1 MNPKNFFA
9 LFFKYQITMQSMGL
23 KYSDY
28 RAMNSKKKEELH
40 ASGDQRVLVLAPEEA
55 GVLNNYHKE
64 LVNRYEK
71 ASKHARRLFR
81 RTVSVSSNRPCVVC
95 RAAAQRL
102 GRTVTTKPPSTL
114 LPSPLV
120 RLMFLDTTGEGQV
133 ALVREAGGALPK
145 VA

>member
-71 ASKHARRLFR
+71 ASERARRLFR
-81 RTVSVSSNRPCVVC
+81 RTVSVSSNRPGVAC
-95 RAAAQRL
+95 RAATQRL
-102 GRTVTTKPPSTL
+102 GRTVTTKLPSTL
-114 LPSPLV
+114 PPAPLV
-120 RLMFLDTTGEGQV
+120 G
-133 ALVREAGGALPK
+133 
-145 VA
+145 